1 MLYQE
6 LVQVY
11 AALAATPKRLEK
23 THLLATFIKK
33 LNNQDMN
40 HVLLLLQGLVF
51 PLWDERKLG
60 IADKLVLRAI
70 HLATGTPTE
79 NIEQLW
85 KQHGDLGDATAVCVA
100 SKSQITL
107 FSNPLTLEK
116 VFTNLQH
123 LATFTGEGTVDKK
136 IALVSEL
143 LANATPEQSKY
154 IIRTTLEDLRIGLGE
169 GTLRDSIVWACFDTI
184 IGITYDSAHNDLV
197 ITPEQRKTY
206 NTFLDLVQS
215 AYDRT
220 TDLAA
225 VLSAARAGEETLKK
239 ITIKPGNPLNVMLYQ
254 KAKNIS
260 EALATVGTPASAE
273 YKYDGFR
280 IQIHKTNNTIKLFTR
295 KLEDVTPQFP
305 DIIQTLHAT
314 PPVDFI
320 IEAEVVG
327 YDPAQQKY
335 LPFQNIS
342 IRIQR
347 KHNIEQTAQHYP
359 VHTILFDL
367 LYLDGR
373 DCTSLPYK
381 DRIDLLTTFWKQT
394 PTVYLATRIISSQEQ
409 EVFTFYQQS
418 LAQGNEGIML
428 KNLSSPYQPGSRV
441 GFGVKVKAV
450 MDAFDAV
457 IVGAEWGE
465 GKRSAW
471 LASFVIACIHNNEYL
486 TIGRVG
492 TGFKEKAEEGTTFA
506 QLTELLKEHIQEQKG
521 KDVIIKPAIVIEVNY
536 EEIQQSPS
544 YASGYA
550 LRFPRFI
557 RLRPDKKPLD
567 ANTLADLK
575 RLYAQQ

>member
-11 AALAATPKRLEK
+11 AALAATTKRLEK
-23 THLLATFIKK
+23 THLLATFLKNLK
-33 LNNQDMN
+33 NQDEN
-40 HVLLLLQGLVF
+40 PVLLLLQGIVF

-60 IADKLVLRAI
+60 IADKLVLRAV
-70 HLATGTPTE
+70 HLATGKPTE
-79 NIEQLW
+79 HIEQLW
-85 KQHGDLGDATAVCVA
+85 KQYGDLGDTAATCIA
-100 SKSQITL
+100 SKTQVTL
-107 FSNPLTLEK
+107 FSLPLTIEK
-116 VFTNLQH
+116 VFTNLQQI
-123 LATFTGEGTVDKK
+123 ATFIGEGTVDKK

-154 IIRTTLEDLRIGLGE
+154 LIRTTLGDLRIGLGE
-169 GTLRDSIVWACFDTI
+169 GTLRDAIIWACFHTT
-184 IGITYDSAHNDLV
+184 IGITYDASQNDLV
-197 ITPEQRKTY
+197 LTPEQRKTY
-206 NTFLDLVQS
+206 NTFVDLVQG

-220 TDLAA
+220 TDLTL
-225 VLSAARAGEETLKK
+225 VFQTARTGEEALKK

-260 EALATVGTPASAE
+260 EAFTIVGTPASIE

-280 IQIHKTNNTIKLFTR
+280 IQIHKTNNTLKLFTR
-295 KLEDVTPQFP
+295 RLEDVTRQFP
-305 DIIQTLHAT
+305 DIIKSLQTT

-327 YDPAQQKY
+327 YDTTQQKY

-347 KHNIEQTAQHYP
+347 KHNIEETAQQYP
-359 VHTILFDL
+359 VHTILFDI

-381 DRIDLLTTFWKQT
+381 DRIDLLTTFLKPT
-394 PTVYLATRIISSQEQ
+394 PTLYLATRLISSQEQ

-418 LAQGNEGIML
+418 LAQGNEGVMM

-457 IVGAEWGE
+457 IIGAEWGE

-471 LASFVIACIHNNEYL
+471 LASFVIACIHNNEFL

-492 TGFKEKAEEGTTFA
+492 TGLKEKAEEGTTFA
-506 QLTELLKEHIQEQKG
+506 QLTELLKPHIQEQKG
-521 KDVIIKPAIVIEVNY
+521 KDVSIRPAIVIEVNY

-544 YASGYA
+544 YTSRYA

-557 RLRPDKKPLD
+557 RLRLDKKPTD
-567 ANTLADLK
+567 ANTLTDLQ
-575 RLYAQQ
+575 RLYSQQ